1 MDFIGFDLGKVSSQV
16 CIITEDGELIERRI
30 KTDREHIYELLG
42 TRSPARI
49 LVESGTESE
58 WVARYLEALGH
69 DVVVADPNFAPMYA
83 TRSRKVKTD
92 KRDARTLAEACRLG
106 AYRPAHRTSDQ
117 QRHVRAQ
124 LGVREAMVRTRSRY
138 ISLISTLLRRDGL
151 RIHNSG
157 YTPTFLKRLARLE
170 LSEALSA
177 EVAPLLL
184 LLRSLNEQIKQA
196 DLRLRAL
203 TESDDVLARLRT
215 VPGVGVVTATSFVS
229 TLDEAKRFAGA
240 KQARAYLGLVPSERS
255 SGERLQRGHISK
267 AGPSRARHMLVE
279 AAWTILRRRSPS
291 NAALHDWAA
300 AIAARRGS
308 RVAVVALARKLAG
321 ILYAMWRDS
330 TSFSAR
336 GDKPDEAQGSAA
348 AA

>member
-16 CIITEDGELIERRI
+16 CITTEDGELIERRI
-30 KTDREHIYELLG
+30 KTDREHISELLG
-42 TRSPARI
+42 SRPPARI
-49 LVESGTESE
+49 LIESGTESE
-58 WVARYLEALGH
+58 WVARYLEGMGH
-69 DVVVADPNFAPMYA
+69 EVVVADPNFSPMYA

-92 KRDARTLAEACRLG
+92 RRDARTLAEACRLG
-106 AYRPAHRTSDQ
+106 AYRPAHRTSDT

-124 LGVREAMVRTRSRY
+124 LAVREAMVRTRSRY

-170 LSEALSA
+170 LSASLRE
-177 EVAPLLL
+177 EIAPLVLL
-184 LLRSLNEQIKQA
+184 LQSLNEQIKQA

-203 TESDDVLARLRT
+203 AEGDEVLARLRT

-229 TLDEAKRFAGA
+229 TLDDAARFAGP

-255 SGERLQRGHISK
+255 SGERRQRGHISK
-267 AGPSRARHMLVE
+267 AGPGRARHMLVE
-279 AAWTILRRRSPS
+279 AAWTILRRRSPT
-291 NAALHDWAA
+291 NAVLHDWAA

-321 ILYAMWRDS
+321 ILFAMWRDS
-330 TSFSAR
+330 TACAAR
-336 GDKPDEAQGSAA
+336 PLRPDDAA
-348 AA
+348 A

>member
-16 CIITEDGELIERRI
+16 CILTEDGELIERRI
-30 KTDREHIYELLG
+30 KTDREHISELLG
-42 TRSPARI
+42 TRPLARI
-49 LVESGTESE
+49 LIESGTESE
-58 WVARYLEALGH
+58 WVARHLEALGH
-69 DVVVADPNFAPMYA
+69 EVIVADPNFASMYA

-106 AYRPAHRTSDQ
+106 AYRPAHRTSDK

-170 LSEALSA
+170 LSDSLRA
-177 EVAPLLL
+177 EIAPLVLL
-184 LLRSLNEQIKQA
+184 LQSLNEQIKQA
-196 DLRLRAL
+196 DLRLRELA
-203 TESDDVLARLRT
+203 EGDEVLARLRT
-215 VPGVGVVTATSFVS
+215 VPGVGVVTATSFVP
-229 TLDEAKRFAGA
+229 TLDDADRFAGA
-240 KQARAYLGLVPSERS
+240 KEARAYLGLVPSERS
-255 SGERLQRGHISK
+255 SGERRQRGHVSK
-267 AGPSRARHMLVE
+267 AGPGRARHMLVE
-279 AAWTILRRRSPS
+279 AAWTILRRRSTA

-300 AIAARRGS
+300 GIAARRGS

-321 ILYAMWRDS
+321 VLFAMWRDS
-330 TSFSAR
+330 TVFAASPPQHE
-336 GDKPDEAQGSAA
+336 DVVAA
-348 AA
+348 AAA